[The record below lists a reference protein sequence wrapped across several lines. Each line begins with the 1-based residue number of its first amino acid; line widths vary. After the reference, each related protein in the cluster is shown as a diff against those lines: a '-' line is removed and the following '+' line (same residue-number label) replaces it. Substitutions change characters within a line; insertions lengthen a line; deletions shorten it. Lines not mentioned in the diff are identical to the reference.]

1 MNAPACFYIR
11 TMALGFALLVILPSH
26 ASACA
31 VCMGDSN
38 SNIGEAVNGAIF
50 LMLGFIGT
58 MLAGLAGF
66 AFYLMKRAN
75 APLSPHLG
83 VTHIAADQ
91 EEQS

>member
-1 MNAPACFYIR
+1 MNTSTFFRARA
-11 TMALGFALLVILPSH
+11 MATVAGWLAFLPDH

-31 VCMGDSN
+31 VCMGSDSKV
-38 SNIGEAVNGAIF
+38 GEAINGAIF

-58 MLAGLAGF
+58 MLAALAGF
-66 AFYLMKRAN
+66 AFYLMKRST

-83 VTHIAADQ
+83 VAHLANNP

>member
-1 MNAPACFYIR
+1 MNSSTPLSAKAASAV
-11 TMALGFALLVILPSH
+11 TALLAILPSH

-31 VCMGDSN
+31 VCMGADDN
-38 SNIGEAVNGAIF
+38 VGEAVNGAIF

-58 MLAGLAGF
+58 MLAALVGF

-75 APLSPHLG
+75 SPLSSEVG
-83 VTHIAADQ
+83 VAHIASDP

>member
-1 MNAPACFYIR
+1 MNTSGRSYTKAA
-11 TMALGFALLVILPSH
+11 AVVAGLLALLPMH

-31 VCMGDSN
+31 VCMGSDSN
-38 SNIGEAVNGAIF
+38 VGEAINGAIF

-83 VTHIAADQ
+83 VAQIANDL
-91 EEQS
+91 EGQS